1 MLEHL
6 NDIDFEPDVLDG
18 VEEDFVSVK
27 KATPA
32 QMLDGQVNTSD
43 WLKKMGAVDEDEAIE
58 ESQKFAASNAFQ
70 ALALGDPNSK
80 QALANVKTSA
90 AVQQVVN
97 MLGAYEWQFVEE
109 AQKIRSM
116 AVAKLVEETE
126 HPDARI
132 RLKAIEIL
140 GKVTEIGLFTERI
153 EVKKADMPDHEL
165 DARIKEKL
173 LALQRTVDEPKDVEL
188 DEEIEDVEVKGEDD
202 ESTD

>member
-6 NDIDFEPDVLDG
+6 HEIEFEPEVLDAP
-18 VEEDFVSVK
+18 EEVFVTIKNAS
-27 KATPA
+27 AA
-32 QMLDGQVNTSD
+32 QMLDAQVNTSD
-43 WLKKMGAVDEDEAIE
+43 WLKQLGAVDEDEAVE

-90 AVQQVVN
+90 AVQQVVG

-109 AQKIRSM
+109 AQRIRSM

-153 EVKKADMPDHEL
+153 SVKKEEITDDEL
-165 DARIKEKL
+165 NQKIREKL
-173 LALQRTVDEPKDVEL
+173 AALQRTVDEPKDIEL
-188 DEEIEDVEVKGEDD
+188 DEEVEDVEVKGQDD
-202 ESTD
+202 ESTE

>member
-18 VEEDFVSVK
+18 VEEDFVSLK

-32 QMLDGQVNTSD
+32 QMLDGQVDTSD

-173 LALQRTVDEPKDVEL
+173 LALQRTVDEPKDIEL

>member
-173 LALQRTVDEPKDVEL
+173 LALQRTVDEPKDIEL